1 MKTKKKLVLVI
12 LLIVLTITL
21 CCGTYYFYFTD
32 SGKGSLYTKIVYS
45 SGKKINT
52 NGNFQE
58 LKSIEEDLSEYEVY
72 LTGEAHGIDLC
83 YEAQKYIT
91 KYLVENQGV
100 KYILLESS
108 VSIAE
113 LLNGYLKTGDDEI
126 LKKVMLNYE
135 GSPAYNQGL
144 NDLYEFYYEYNK
156 QLPEGKKLTFV
167 GIDIEHNMKV
177 ACLYINNLVKD
188 LGDPPKEIQAMIQ
201 RATTYGNYYNNAF
214 LKELQQSVEENE
226 KYYEEYLGE
235 DFFAFKMSVKN
246 LIPNYSDD
254 EREQFIVDNFKAFYE
269 KLPKGKY
276 FGQFGTLHVIK
287 TERTDFSGLKDK
299 IDTFAN
305 SINSYYEPLK
315 GKVCS
320 MIYEY
325 GTNEYKG
332 KELRKEIRMYT
343 PEEDE
348 IVYKIYDKVGKSKV
362 ELGDVLFILINSEKS
377 PIYKVK

>member
-1 MKTKKKLVLVI
+1 MKKKKKLI
-12 LLIVLTITL
+12 LIIILIMVTTTL
-21 CCGTYYFYFTD
+21 CCGVYYFSFTD
-32 SGKGSLYTKIVYS
+32 NGRGSLYTKIVYS

-52 NGNFQE
+52 TGDFQE
-58 LKSIEEDLSEYEVY
+58 LKAIEEDLSKYEVY
-72 LTGEAHGIDLC
+72 LTGEVHGVDLS

-91 KYLVENQGV
+91 KYLVETQGV
-100 KYILLESS
+100 KYILLENST
-108 VSIAE
+108 SIAE
-113 LLNGYLKTGDDEI
+113 LLNQYLKTGDEEL

-135 GSPAYNQGL
+135 GSPDYNQGL
-144 NDLYEFYYEYNK
+144 NDLYKFYYEYNK
-156 QLPEGKKLTFV
+156 QLPEAKKLTFV

-188 LGDPPKEIQAMIQ
+188 LGDPPQEIQAMIQ
-201 RATTYGNYYNNAF
+201 RATAYGNYYNNAF

-235 DFFAFKMSVKN
+235 DFFSFKMSVEN
-246 LIPNYSDD
+246 LIPSYSDD

-276 FGQFGTLHVIK
+276 FGQFGALHVIK
-287 TERTDFSGLKDK
+287 KERTDFSGLKDK
-299 IDTFAN
+299 VDTFAN
-305 SINSYYEPLK
+305 SINKYYEPVK
-315 GKVCS
+315 GKVYS

-325 GTNEYKG
+325 GTNEYSG
-332 KELRKEIRMYT
+332 KEPKKEIRMYT

-348 IVYKIYDKVGKSKV
+348 IVYKVYDKVGKSKA

-377 PIYKVK
+377 PIYKMK